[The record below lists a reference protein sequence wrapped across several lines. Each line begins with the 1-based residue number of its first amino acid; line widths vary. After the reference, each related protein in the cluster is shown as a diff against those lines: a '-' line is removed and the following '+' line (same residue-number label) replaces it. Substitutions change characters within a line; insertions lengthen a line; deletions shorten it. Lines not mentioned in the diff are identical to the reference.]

1 MSSWKRKNNFNM
13 EYQRQK
19 IMRQMQIKK
28 QKQLLEQ
35 YEILKDIENK
45 FHEKENIRTK
55 DSIENSIENNTK
67 EIAKTNVK
75 KTINRNNVKKI
86 SISKTKKSQ
95 KRNIFIT
102 IKKKF

>member
-102 IKKKF
+102 IKKKI

>member
-1 MSSWKRKNNFNM
+1 MSSWKRKKNFNM

-35 YEILKDIENK
+35 FQIIKDIDDK
-45 FHEKENIRTK
+45 FHEKENIRIN
-55 DSIENSIENNTK
+55 DRIGNSK
-67 EIAKTNVK
+67 EEITKTNIK
-75 KTINRNNVKKI
+75 KTINRNDVKKI

-102 IKKKF
+102 IKKKN

>member
-1 MSSWKRKNNFNM
+1 MSSWKRKKNFNM

-75 KTINRNNVKKI
+75 KI

-102 IKKKF
+102 IKKKI

>member
-1 MSSWKRKNNFNM
+1 MSSWKRKKNFNM

-35 YEILKDIENK
+35 FQIIKDIDDK
-45 FHEKENIRTK
+45 FHEKEYIRIN
-55 DSIENSIENNTK
+55 DRIENSIE
-67 EIAKTNVK
+67 EITNKNIK
-75 KTINRNNVKKI
+75 KTINRNDVKKI
-86 SISKTKKSQ
+86 SISNKKPK

-102 IKKKF
+102 IKKKNL

>member
-45 FHEKENIRTK
+45 FHEKENIRTE
-55 DSIENSIENNTK
+55 DSIENNTK

-86 SISKTKKSQ
+86 SISKTKKTQ

-102 IKKKF
+102 IKKKI

>member
-1 MSSWKRKNNFNM
+1 
-13 EYQRQK
+13 
-19 IMRQMQIKK
+19 MQIKK

>member
-1 MSSWKRKNNFNM
+1 
-13 EYQRQK
+13 
-19 IMRQMQIKK
+19 MRQMQIKK

-45 FHEKENIRTK
+45 FHEKENIRTE
-55 DSIENSIENNTK
+55 DSIENNIENSIENNTK